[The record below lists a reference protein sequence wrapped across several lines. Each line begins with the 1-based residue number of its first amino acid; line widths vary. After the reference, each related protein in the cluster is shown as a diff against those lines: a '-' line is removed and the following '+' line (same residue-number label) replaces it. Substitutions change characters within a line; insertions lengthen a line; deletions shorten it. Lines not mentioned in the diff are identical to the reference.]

1 MDLYDALGVPRDATL
16 KQIKAAYRKLAQ
28 LHHPDKGGDN
38 ERFLLIKQAYETLSD
53 PEMRD
58 HYDRYGNLKENK
70 SLMVLA
76 QQKVGSLFM
85 QTMNGVVNDYT
96 DIILV
101 MRELIKAERKQ
112 LRNHLRQLVVEYK
125 KGRQAKHRL
134 RQVGKSDLIMQLANS
149 RRTDVVRGYLSI
161 REQRNVLD
169 LALLIVNDYEYQA
182 DKWEPAAPSWSTA
195 STAGIFFR

>member
-1 MDLYDALGVPRDATL
+1 MDLYEALGVPRDATL
-16 KQIKAAYRKLAQ
+16 KQLKAAYRKLAQ

-85 QTMNGVVNDYT
+85 QTMSGEINDYT
-96 DIILV
+96 DVIEI
-101 MRELIKAERKQ
+101 MRKSIKAERRQLLNHLKQ
-112 LRNHLRQLVVEYK
+112 LVGEYK
-125 KGRQAKHRL
+125 KGRQVKRRMRL
-134 RQVGKSDLIMQLANS
+134 VGKNDLILQLASS
-149 RRTDVVRGYLSI
+149 RRNDVVRGYLSN
-161 REQRNVLD
+161 RETRNVLD

-182 DKWEPAAPSWSTA
+182 EVWEPVSRWATQ
-195 STAGIFFR
+195 GITGGYFR